1 MANRLDWSIVR
12 AKCLLCG
19 HLNCPACRE
28 VSFSILACCQ
38 CRQRFIECLQELQ
51 KLQDKN
57 SGENNS

>member
-1 MANRLDWSIVR
+1 MANRLDWSIIR

-38 CRQRFIECLQELQ
+38 CRPRFIERLQELREH
-51 KLQDKN
+51 QDN
-57 SGENNS
+57 GSGENS